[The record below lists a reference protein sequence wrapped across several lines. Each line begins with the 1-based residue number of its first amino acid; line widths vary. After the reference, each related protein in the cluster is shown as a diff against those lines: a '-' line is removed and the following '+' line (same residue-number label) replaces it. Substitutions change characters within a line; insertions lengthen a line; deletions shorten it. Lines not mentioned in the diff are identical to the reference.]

1 MAGKGAE
8 ARGDE
13 AEAGQRCVVKCAGV
27 LAALGEVGQCVGVL
41 AAFGEMGH
49 EAAGTVLSS
58 LGRSGSN
65 LRSLLERGVGAVV
78 RRGRQ
83 RSLAIFE

>member
-1 MAGKGAE
+1 MEACPTWPSTGTERALAGKGAE

-41 AAFGEMGH
+41 AA
-49 EAAGTVLSS
+49 
-58 LGRSGSN
+58 
-65 LRSLLERGVGAVV
+65 
-78 RRGRQ
+78 
-83 RSLAIFE
+83 